1 MSVKKLL
8 VLAAATAATMGA
20 TSAFAGGVDST
31 YSAPMAATAPTSY
44 FYVQG
49 NLGYAGTNWKSG
61 SDAAATNWSNGN
73 GGFTWGV
80 DAGYMWTQNLGLEVG
95 YYMFP
100 TAKATVAGAGAKA
113 QQWAMYGAAKF
124 AVPVYPNMDIYAKAG
139 LGYNRSELSGSIT
152 GNTNAKYHK
161 WGFVGGAGVDYTFDN
176 NVFLDV
182 QYMYFQGRAA
192 TDIAVSNVSTY
203 TMGVG
208 YKFAM

>member
-8 VLAAATAATMGA
+8 ILAAASAATMGA
-20 TSAFAGGVDST
+20 TAAFAGGVDST
-31 YSAPMAATAPTSY
+31 YSAPMATTAPTSY

-49 NLGYAGTNWKSG
+49 NVGYATTGWKDAVGAANGTSWKK
-61 SDAAATNWSNGN
+61 GN

-100 TAKATVAGAGAKA
+100 KASYTNTTSQAISND
-113 QQWAMYGAAKF
+113 QWAVYGAAKF
-124 AVPVYPNMDIYAKAG
+124 AVPVYPNLDVYAKAG
-139 LGYNRSELSGSIT
+139 IGYNRNEQNVAGT
-152 GNTNAKYHK
+152 KTNFHK

-182 QYMYFQGRAA
+182 QYMYFQGQNKNGVMQVAG
-192 TDIAVSNVSTY
+192 INTY
-203 TMGVG
+203 TAGVG
-208 YKFAM
+208 YKFSM